1 MNLTKWA
8 AKFTAVGF
16 TIVVLVF
23 AYQVAYPRV
32 YPFYYGRYTDY
43 EITNWVE
50 ASGYANLALSIAFDF
65 EEKDYS
71 KLLGMSVEGE
81 TIYSLEGTKE
91 LVFVFGETSRRNV
104 SSWGCYAYTSVGRI

>member
-23 AYQVAYPRV
+23 AYQVAYPWV

-71 KLLGMSVEGE
+71 KLLGMSVEGGKHRFE
-81 TIYSLEGTKE
+81 MRESYWEQGSGQY
-91 LVFVFGETSRRNV
+91 RNMSVV
-104 SSWGCYAYTSVGRI
+104 SS